1 MTITVSAT
9 GKADLKTAWD
19 RYRKPAL
26 WSSWAPQI
34 SRVECVDDVIR
45 PGTRGRVVG
54 PLGVAVLFV
63 IEHVDAE
70 QHAWS
75 WIVTGPFGVR
85 LRLHHSLS
93 AVATGTSTSLA
104 IDGPLPIVLGYAPV
118 ARFALGRLV
127 SA

>member
-1 MTITVSAT
+1 MTVTVSAA
-9 GKADLKTAWD
+9 GAADLETAWD
-19 RYRKPAL
+19 RYRTPAL

-34 SRVECVDDVIR
+34 SRVECPDDVIR

-54 PLGVAVLFV
+54 PLGLAVGFV
-63 IEHVDAE
+63 IEQVDAE
-70 QHAWS
+70 RRSWS

-93 AVATGTSTSLA
+93 AIATGTSTSLM

-118 ARFALGRLV
+118 ARIALGRLV
-127 SA
+127 AK